1 MRGVQQGQLLSSLPV
16 APGAQASSA
25 QFARGKGRLTR
36 AGAATA
42 GRGKASGAAAGAEGR
57 VWVGQQSSRLRIA
70 PRALGAAGRRGE
82 SGGRHRVC
90 CQASLLRAPIGAA
103 ATGAGR
109 AKGGCSA
116 ARWEEK
122 PRRGSNADPLR
133 GRCAASAPE
142 YASARHRKPQQ
153 TRAATQAA

>member
-25 QFARGKGRLTR
+25 QFARARGKGRLTR

-70 PRALGAAGRRGE
+70 PWALGAAGRRGE

-90 CQASLLRAPIGAA
+90 CPPAGSHWCRSNGHRQGQGGVL
-103 ATGAGR
+103 GR
-109 AKGGCSA
+109 ALGRETAQGQQ
-116 ARWEEK
+116 
-122 PRRGSNADPLR
+122 RGPSEGALR
-133 GRCAASAPE
+133 SKCA
-142 YASARHRKPQQ
+142 
-153 TRAATQAA
+153 